1 MTIGPVKKPSIMTRP
16 TRDLQLTEDGGIK
29 HFLTIEGLKKERLTE
44 ILDTAETFVGVHSRS
59 TKKVPLLRGKTV
71 ANLFFENSTRTRTT
85 FELAAKRLS
94 ADVLNINLSVSAA
107 SKGETLLD
115 TLRNLQAM
123 QCDMF
128 VVRHSASGAAHF
140 IASHVEPH
148 VSIINAGDG
157 QHSHPTQAMLDMF
170 AIRRNKGE
178 FSNLKV
184 VIVGDIL
191 HSRVA
196 RSQIHA
202 LNILGAGEVIAVGP
216 KTLLPD
222 NLRELGVSLQHNFDS
237 ALKDADVIIG
247 LRLQKERMLTALLS
261 TEDEYF
267 RSYGLTEKRLKLAK
281 PDAIVMHPGPTNRGV
296 EIEASVADGPQSIIL
311 EQVTGGIATRMA
323 IMSIAMGNVE
333 KSLTA
338 NRTIPNKA
346 GDNAKTATDT
356 TASQE

>member
-1 MTIGPVKKPSIMTRP
+1 MKRFN
-16 TRDLQLTEDGGIK
+16 RDIQLCDDGSLK
-29 HFLTIEGLKKERLTE
+29 HFLTIEGLEKKRLVE
-44 ILDTAETFVGVHSRS
+44 ILDTAESFAGINSKA

-94 ADVLNINLSVSAA
+94 ADVLNINVSVSSA

-123 QCDMF
+123 HCDMF

-140 IASHVEPH
+140 IADHVESH
-148 VSIINAGDG
+148 ISVINAGDG

-178 FSNLKV
+178 FSALKV

-202 LNILGAGEVIAVGP
+202 LNILGAGQIVAVGP
-216 KTLLPD
+216 KTLLPEYVRD
-222 NLRELGVSLQHNFDS
+222 LGVQIEHNFDK

-247 LRLQKERMLTALLS
+247 LRLQKERMRSALLS

-267 RSYGLTEKRLKLAK
+267 RSYGLTEKRLDLAR

-296 EIEASVADGPQSIIL
+296 EIEATVADGPKSIIL
-311 EQVTGGIATRMA
+311 EQVTGGIAVRMA
-323 IMSIAMGNVE
+323 IMSITMGNIE
-333 KSLTA
+333 KSLSGKRATH
-338 NRTIPNKA
+338 TEQMQDKA
-346 GDNAKTATDT
+346 
-356 TASQE
+356 